1 VTALYIVKY
10 AVLLKNEKNLY
21 NITDKV
27 KEMNKGQLP
36 EDWWKK

>member
-1 VTALYIVKY
+1 MK
-10 AVLLKNEKNLY
+10 KNLY